1 MGETR
6 RVGDWSNHELVD
18 IVDDVMATTIELAY
32 DLGEDAA
39 SLPTDCPGW
48 TVRDQLA
55 HMVGLEQI
63 LGGAPAPTVEL
74 PPLHH
79 VTSDVHAYMER
90 PVHVRRGLPLV
101 AVADELAGLRPRRIE
116 QMRRQADEGDPE
128 VAAPMGGRRPLS
140 LSTTIRVFDLWV
152 HEQDIRRAVGLP
164 VRTGCAAA
172 GVGLD
177 RALAGW
183 SGALSERSG
192 AIGSLTIRLV
202 DRGLPD
208 IRIELGEP
216 GDDAASVL
224 LAGDVGDLLRVFCGR
239 NAPID
244 DLLTGDAT
252 LARSLAPHLAMT
264 P

>member
-1 MGETR
+1 MAG
-6 RVGDWSNHELVD
+6 WSNADLVD
-18 IVDDVMATTIELAY
+18 IVDDVLTTTIELAY
-32 DLGEDAA
+32 DLDE
-39 SLPTDCPGW
+39 TDGARSTECPGW
-48 TVRDQLA
+48 SVRDQLA

-63 LGGAPAPTVEL
+63 LGGAPEPAIEL
-74 PPLHH
+74 PPLDH
-79 VTSDVHAYMER
+79 VTSDVDAFMER

-101 AVADELAGLRPRRIE
+101 SVADEMAGLRPRRIA
-116 QMRRQADEGDPE
+116 QMRRQAADGDPD
-128 VAAPMGGRRPLS
+128 VRAPMGTRRPLS
-140 LSTTIRVFDLWV
+140 LALTIRVFDLWV

-172 GVGLD
+172 DVGLE

-183 SGALSERSG
+183 SAALSDRSG
-192 AIGSLTIRLV
+192 AIGSLTIRVV

-208 IRIELGEP
+208 TRIELGEHV
-216 GDDAASVL
+216 DDAPSVL

-244 DLLTGDAT
+244 DLLTGDAD
-252 LARSLAPHLAMT
+252 LARSLVPHLAMT